1 MALLYD
7 CHGHIF
13 MDGRSFREAAD
24 RHKNGPDEGAV
35 RSALKA
41 LQGEGVVY
49 FRDGGDPFG
58 AGLFAREIAPEY
70 GIEYATCAFAIH
82 KKGHYGGIV
91 GFEWSDMNE
100 YRALVKKAKS
110 LGAQFI
116 KLMYSGLIDFGCYGE
131 ITGAALER
139 EEIKELVNI
148 AHGEGFAV
156 MAHVNGAR
164 AVLDAAECGTD
175 SIEHGCYA
183 DTACFEAMKQHGTIW
198 VPTLAAIRGFCG
210 RAGYEGGV
218 PERILETQL
227 ESVSRASEAGVK
239 IACGSDSG
247 AFGVPH
253 GEGTACEMRL
263 LSQAGVPKAH
273 IEAANNQLR
282 QKFTVPGI

>member
-1 MALLYD
+1 MLYD

-13 MDGRSFREAAD
+13 MDGISFREAAA
-24 RHKNGPDEGAV
+24 RHKNDPDETAI
-35 RSALKA
+35 RTALGA
-41 LQGEGVVY
+41 LQSKGVVY

-58 AGLFAREIAPEY
+58 AGLFARKIAPEY

-91 GFEWSDMNE
+91 GFEWTDLHD
-100 YRALVKKAKS
+100 YRALVKKARE

-116 KLMYSGLIDFGCYGE
+116 KLMYSGLIDFTCYGG
-131 ITGAALER
+131 ITGVPLER
-139 EEIKELVNI
+139 GEIKELVNI
-148 AHGEGFAV
+148 AHAEGFAV
-156 MAHVNGAR
+156 MAHVNGAK
-164 AVLDAAECGTD
+164 AVLDAVECGTD

-183 DTACFEAMKQHGTIW
+183 DPACFEAMKQHGTLW
-198 VPTLAAIRGFCG
+198 VPTLAAIEGFCG

-227 ESVSRASEAGVK
+227 EAVSQASKIGVK

-253 GEGTACEMRL
+253 GEGAANEMRL
-263 LSQAGVPKAH
+263 LRQAGVPKAR
-273 IEAANNQLR
+273 IDAANIELR
-282 QKFTVPGI
+282 QRFS